1 MKELLSK
8 PTILFYCIP
17 FLFLLIYL
25 RIFFADYAYLDEIHF
40 LWHNTDNTNF
50 IIFHSTGRG
59 LAGLLYQKF
68 FSSISTI
75 GQLKLFRIFSL
86 IGWMLTALLWTYLY
100 KKWAELINL
109 PKQIWW
115 LGSLY
120 AVCSVSVCIYI
131 GWAAC
136 MQIFLGI
143 LAGLASGHILFINLY
158 KQQKAV
164 RLSNWIIVGALLL
177 GVASLFFY
185 QSSFGIF
192 LIPFFLYYIQT
203 KKAKPDRRVIIGVV
217 FYLAVY
223 LVYYFLFKYWL
234 KVYHLEASNRTE
246 IHLDFFRK
254 LSFFFS
260 GPLPSAFSMNLL
272 FRPSGI
278 FSQIFYVLVITIWLI
293 TTFKRNKHNSIAT
306 NILFMAMI
314 FLLLGLIY
322 LPSMI
327 AEENFASYRTLF
339 VFNLAVFIMVADS
352 LLYLFKQEKYR
363 RFFTIFMSLWLILTS
378 FYTFN
383 YQFINPLQKEYK
395 VLRSFV
401 QTNYKSG
408 IRNVYFI
415 RADKSLFRST
425 FHLNIYRDEFGV
437 PSTYRDWVPEPIIKQ
452 MVFEITKNR
461 KIAEEINVIQFEN
474 AELFNQSKPS
484 LDSTT
489 LVVNMNDLFHQ

>member
-1 MKELLSK
+1 
-8 PTILFYCIP
+8 
-17 FLFLLIYL
+17 
-25 RIFFADYAYLDEIHF
+25 
-40 LWHNTDNTNF
+40 
-50 IIFHSTGRG
+50 
-59 LAGLLYQKF
+59 
-68 FSSISTI
+68 
-75 GQLKLFRIFSL
+75 
-86 IGWMLTALLWTYLY
+86 
-100 KKWAELINL
+100 
-109 PKQIWW
+109 
-115 LGSLY
+115 
-120 AVCSVSVCIYI
+120 
-131 GWAAC
+131 
-136 MQIFLGI
+136 
-143 LAGLASGHILFINLY
+143 
-158 KQQKAV
+158 
-164 RLSNWIIVGALLL
+164 
-177 GVASLFFY
+177 
-185 QSSFGIF
+185 
-192 LIPFFLYYIQT
+192 
-203 KKAKPDRRVIIGVV
+203 
-217 FYLAVY
+217 
-223 LVYYFLFKYWL
+223 
-234 KVYHLEASNRTE
+234 
-246 IHLDFFRK
+246 
-254 LSFFFS
+254 
-260 GPLPSAFSMNLL
+260 
-272 FRPSGI
+272 
-278 FSQIFYVLVITIWLI
+278 
-293 TTFKRNKHNSIAT
+293 
-306 NILFMAMI
+306 MAMI